1 MVSAVE
7 LTASRHAN
15 RILGIP
21 ARLAI
26 RADKRVISAG
36 ISAAGFD
43 RSGFRL
49 GLRKTKL
56 RLPGYQMAVA
66 AQHPYRVAA
75 P

>member
-1 MVSAVE
+1 V
-7 LTASRHAN
+7 
-15 RILGIP
+15 
-21 ARLAI
+21 I
-26 RADKRVISAG
+26 RADQRVISVG

-56 RLPGYQMAVA
+56 RLPGYQMAIT

>member
-1 MVSAVE
+1 MASAME
-7 LTASRHAN
+7 LTASRHPN

-26 RADKRVISAG
+26 RADKRVISVDVSG
-36 ISAAGFD
+36 AGFD
-43 RSGFRL
+43 RSGFRP

-56 RLPGYQMAVA
+56 RLPGQQMAVA